1 MQGALLY
8 LNVFRL
14 TVVGGCV
21 LLMLVAWLA
30 NISWLF
36 MLSLCVAGE
45 ELCET
50 TYYIVVLR
58 WGRRTGRIA

>member
-21 LLMLVAWLA
+21 LLMLVGWLA

-36 MLSLCVAGE
+36 MLSLWQSTA
-45 ELCET
+45 T
-50 TYYIVVLR
+50 
-58 WGRRTGRIA
+58 

>member
-1 MQGALLY
+1 LLGAFLY

-21 LLMLVAWLA
+21 LLMLVGWLA

-45 ELCET
+45 ELVET

-58 WGRRTGRIA
+58 WGQRTGRIT